1 MTVYDYREI
10 TLKDDLCLEISRDT
24 DIENPRENDCNAATF
39 YCLKS
44 PRRKIGDII
53 DSAYYLNETKRTLA
67 KTGEYAIL
75 PIYIYEHSSIALCTV
90 PFSDGILLRR
100 YLKTTNY
107 NKEYINME
115 LKLSSNFSGKLVS
128 VVVPIEKVIE
138 VFWPKDEKPPI
149 SLTVSTVLGADSANA
164 EFSLGEETKESYPGI
179 WLTTD
184 NVKSHR
190 HCSWFR
196 LELPNDTNDIVMGH
210 LYAGDDD
217 METDQ
222 PLAIIADGIRADGD
236 ESKRILWVDEDV
248 TCVKSMNDDYL
259 NRQKAITEKQLS
271 DLSSGIFLQNFDYIV
286 YGKRLASKS
295 ENTVEFVKNTIVSH
309 NKQELEVV
317 ASGMEAMGLS
327 VETGY
332 YDPDDES
339 SVDVPKQLIGFH
351 YIVLKEKV

>member
-1 MTVYDYREI
+1 M
-10 TLKDDLCLEISRDT
+10 K
-24 DIENPRENDCNAATF
+24 
-39 YCLKS
+39 
-44 PRRKIGDII
+44 
-53 DSAYYLNETKRTLA
+53 
-67 KTGEYAIL
+67 
-75 PIYIYEHSSIALCTV
+75 
-90 PFSDGILLRR
+90 
-100 YLKTTNY
+100 
-107 NKEYINME
+107 
-115 LKLSSNFSGKLVS
+115 LKLSSNFSEKPVS
-128 VVVPIEKVIE
+128 VVIPIEKVVE

-184 NVKSHR
+184 NVKSRR

-196 LELPNDTNDIVMGH
+196 LELPNDTDDIVKGH
-210 LYAGDDD
+210 LYGGDDE

-295 ENTVEFVKNTIVSH
+295 ENTVEFVENTIVSH

-332 YDPDDES
+332 FDPDDES
-339 SVDVPKQLIGFH
+339 SVDVSKQLIGFH
-351 YIVLKEKV
+351 YVVLKKKV

>member
-1 MTVYDYREI
+1 MKMTI
-10 TLKDDLCLEISRDT
+10 TGQIDG
-24 DIENPRENDCNAATF
+24 
-39 YCLKS
+39 KS
-44 PRRKIGDII
+44 V
-53 DSAYYLNETKRTLA
+53 
-67 KTGEYAIL
+67 
-75 PIYIYEHSSIALCTV
+75 PITI
-90 PFSDGILLRR
+90 
-100 YLKTTNY
+100 
-107 NKEYINME
+107 
-115 LKLSSNFSGKLVS
+115 
-128 VVVPIEKVIE
+128 PIEKVIE
-138 VFWPKDEKPPI
+138 AFWPYATKP
-149 SLTVSTVLGADSANA
+149 SALSVSTELDADGISAN
-164 EFSLGEETKESYPGI
+164 FMLGQETKDSYPGI
-179 WLTTD
+179 WLTSKNSNTG
-184 NVKSHR
+184 R
-190 HCSWFR
+190 AGFWFC
-196 LELPNDTNDIVMGH
+196 LELPNETNDMVKGY
-210 LYAGDDD
+210 LYAGDDET
-217 METDQ
+217 ETDQ

-295 ENTVEFVKNTIVSH
+295 ENTVEFVENTIVSH

-351 YIVLKEKV
+351 YVVLKKNTL